1 LKLETTN
8 LTTDNMAYEINNTF
22 GTKIVSLADGTLDTT
37 TTDLA
42 LFGKGYAGFG
52 EKLNENFI
60 KILENFNNTS
70 APSNKI
76 QGQLWFDQTNKQ
88 LNVYTGTKFKPVG
101 SPTNSTSQPSNAVTG
116 DLWFDTANTQLY
128 IYTGSAFVLIGPAT
142 IAGSGVTSMI
152 TETVQNDAG
161 VNKTIL
167 KGVQND
173 TVVFVVSSEA
183 FTPSSTETAGA
194 ALIAAGFATVSQ
206 GIQMSS
212 TVSSAK
218 FRGTAT
224 NSDSLG
230 GVVAANYLRSN
241 ANDTTSGTLGI
252 LNDSGLTL
260 GAGSDVTMTFSSDNL
275 TIAQTTED
283 KDIIFTVNDGG
294 NTTTLMTLDGD
305 TGRLELPSVGDIRV
319 KGNLTVDGTQT
330 IFNTS
335 TLSVED
341 NIIEVNRNIS
351 SNAGMPNFSGLK
363 INRGGTSTAT
373 EQDLYWVWDE
383 TFADDGT
390 TIHGNAGGAF
400 TAFKSG
406 GGDDEMSAPTL
417 VDIRANI
424 VHATSTSAQYAD
436 LAERYAA
443 DMQLDVG
450 EVVMLGGSEEVTR
463 CDTDLCNG
471 AFGVVSES
479 PAFLMNAQAGNND
492 SHPMIALKGRVF
504 VKVNGEGKAG
514 DRIVSAGNGE
524 ARVGKIEEINH
535 FNVLGRLI
543 KDKYSKDTQL
553 TECVIGV
560 K

>member
-1 LKLETTN
+1 
-8 LTTDNMAYEINNTF
+8 MAYEINNTF
-22 GTKIVSLADGTLDTT
+22 GTKIVSLADGTLDVS

-52 EKLNENFI
+52 EKLNENFV
-60 KILENFNNTS
+60 KMLENFNNTS

-76 QGQLWFDQTNKQ
+76 QGQLWFDKTNKQ
-88 LNVYTGTKFKPVG
+88 LNVYTGDKFKPVG
-101 SPTNSTSQPSNAVTG
+101 STTNSTTSPSNAVQG
-116 DLWFDTANTQLY
+116 DLWFDTANSQLY
-128 IYTGSAFVLIGPAT
+128 VYTGSAWALVGPTT
-142 IAGSGVTSMI
+142 IAGSGVTAML
-152 TETVQNDAG
+152 TEVVQDSSG
-161 VNKTIL
+161 VNKSIL
-167 KGVQND
+167 KAVQQD
-173 TVVFVVSSEA
+173 TVVAVVSAEA
-183 FTPSSTETAGA
+183 FTPSSSETNAV
-194 ALIAAGFATVSQ
+194 ALVAAGFSSVAQ
-206 GIQMSS
+206 GITLSS

-218 FRGTAT
+218 FRGLAT
-224 NSDSLG
+224 DSDALG
-230 GVVAANYLRSN
+230 GVAAADYLRSN

-252 LNDSGLTL
+252 LVDGTTLTL
-260 GAGSDVTMTFSSDNL
+260 GAGSDITFSMSSDNL
-275 TIAQTTED
+275 TIAQTTQD

-294 NTTTLMTLDGD
+294 STTTLMTLDGD
-305 TGRLELPSVGDIRV
+305 TGRLELPSVGDLRV

-330 IFNTS
+330 IFNTT
-335 TLSVED
+335 TLSIED
-341 NIIEVNRNIS
+341 NIIELNRNIS
-351 SNAGMPNFSGLK
+351 SNSGMPNYSGLK
-363 INRGGTSTAT
+363 VNRGETSTAT

-390 TIHGNAGGAF
+390 TIHGNAGGAW

-417 VDIRANI
+417 VDLRANV

-436 LAERYAA
+436 LAERYAS
-443 DMQLDVG
+443 DMQLAVG

-463 CDTDLCNG
+463 CDTDLCNRV
-471 AFGVVSES
+471 FGVVSDS

-504 VKVNGEGKAG
+504 VKLKGTGSAG

-524 ARVGKIEEINH
+524 ARVGKEEEISP
-535 FNVLGRLI
+535 FNVIGRLI
-543 KDKYSKDTQL
+543 KDKYSQETQL

>member
-1 LKLETTN
+1 
-8 LTTDNMAYEINNTF
+8 MAYEINNTF